1 MQRWERRRRNRPR
14 AEVALW
20 RIQLFIMANIR
31 GPMNADGKTIR
42 VPGAVKKLLLA
53 DEQVLAVIK
62 QSRLKAAIT
71 PDSIIVTDQRIIRYS
86 PSALGLHKEIE
97 DYRYED
103 IANLKV
109 DKGILFATITA
120 RRRFM
125 SQDLVLDKLLKDQA
139 DYISRVIQEKL
150 RGMSGAAASPPVA
163 TNQQTAATS
172 PEDPLQVLKL
182 RFARGEITKEQFEEM
197 KRALE

>member
-1 MQRWERRRRNRPR
+1 
-14 AEVALW
+14 
-20 RIQLFIMANIR
+20 
-31 GPMNADGKTIR
+31 MNAEGKTVR
-42 VPGAVKKLLLA
+42 VPGAVRKLLLG
-53 DEQVLAVIK
+53 DEHVLAVIK

-109 DKGILFATITA
+109 DKGIMFATITA

-125 SQDLVLDKLLKDQA
+125 SQDLVLDKLSKDHA
-139 DYISRVIQEKL
+139 DYISRVIQENL
-150 RGMSGAAASPPVA
+150 RRPSDTAPSPA
-163 TNQQTAATS
+163 TTSQQAPSTA

-182 RFARGEITKEQFEEM
+182 RFARGEITREQFEEM
-197 KRALE
+197 KRALD

>member
-1 MQRWERRRRNRPR
+1 
-14 AEVALW
+14 
-20 RIQLFIMANIR
+20 
-31 GPMNADGKTIR
+31 MNGEGKTFKI
-42 VPGAVKKLLLA
+42 PNAIKKMLLA
-53 DEQVLAVIK
+53 DEQVLGIVK
-62 QSRLKAAIT
+62 QSRLKAAVT
-71 PDSIIVTDQRIIRYS
+71 PDSIVVTNQRIIRYS

-109 DKGILFATITA
+109 DKGILFASITA

-150 RGMSGAAASPPVA
+150 RGMRGAAASPAPI
-163 TNQQTAATS
+163 NQQTPATP

-182 RFARGEITKEQFEEM
+182 RFARGEITNEQFEEM

>member
-1 MQRWERRRRNRPR
+1 
-14 AEVALW
+14 
-20 RIQLFIMANIR
+20 
-31 GPMNADGKTIR
+31 MNGEGKTIR
-42 VPGAVKKLLLA
+42 VPNAIKKMLLT
-53 DEQVLAVIK
+53 DEQVMAVVK

-71 PDSIIVTDQRIIRYS
+71 PDSIIVTNQRIIRCS
-86 PSALGLHKEIE
+86 PSALGLRKEIE

-103 IANLKV
+103 IANLKI

-120 RRRFM
+120 KRRFM
-125 SQDLVLDKLLKDQA
+125 SEDLILDKLLKGQA
-139 DYISRVIQEKL
+139 DYISRVIQENL
-150 RGMSGAAASPPVA
+150 RRTSGATTSPVT
-163 TNQQTAATS
+163 TNQQVSLAP

>member
-1 MQRWERRRRNRPR
+1 
-14 AEVALW
+14 
-20 RIQLFIMANIR
+20 
-31 GPMNADGKTIR
+31 MNAEGKTIR

-53 DEQVLAVIK
+53 DEQVLAIIK

-150 RGMSGAAASPPVA
+150 RGMSGATTSPGT
-163 TNQQTAATS
+163 TNQQTPPSS

-197 KRALE
+197 KSTLE

>member
-1 MQRWERRRRNRPR
+1 MQRRQRKLRNSSR

-20 RIQLFIMANIR
+20 EIQLFALANIR
-31 GPMNADGKTIR
+31 EAMSTEGKTIR

-109 DKGILFATITA
+109 DKGVLFATITA

-150 RGMSGAAASPPVA
+150 RGMSAAASPAPI
-163 TNQQTAATS
+163 NQQTPATP

>member
-1 MQRWERRRRNRPR
+1 MRNGSR

-20 RIQLFIMANIR
+20 ESQLFAVASTREGMSTK
-31 GPMNADGKTIR
+31 GKIIR
-42 VPGAVKKLLLA
+42 VPGGVKKLLLA

-139 DYISRVIQEKL
+139 DYISRVIQDKL
-150 RGMSGAAASPPVA
+150 RGMSAAASPAPA
-163 TNQQTAATS
+163 NPQIPATS

-182 RFARGEITKEQFEEM
+182 RFARGEITKDQFEEM

>member
-1 MQRWERRRRNRPR
+1 MSTE
-14 AEVALW
+14 
-20 RIQLFIMANIR
+20 
-31 GPMNADGKTIR
+31 GKTIR
-42 VPGAVKKLLLA
+42 VPGAVRKLLLS

-125 SQDLVLDKLLKDQA
+125 SQDLVLDKLSKDHA
-139 DYISRVIQEKL
+139 DYISRVIQENL
-150 RGMSGAAASPPVA
+150 RRLGGNAPSP
-163 TNQQTAATS
+163 TNQQSPPTS
-172 PEDPLQVLKL
+172 PEDPHQVLKL
-182 RFARGEITKEQFEEM
+182 RFARGEITREQFEEM
-197 KRALE
+197 KSALD

>member
-1 MQRWERRRRNRPR
+1 VNE
-14 AEVALW
+14 E
-20 RIQLFIMANIR
+20 
-31 GPMNADGKTIR
+31 GKTAK
-42 VPGAVKKLLLA
+42 VPGGVKKMLLA

-71 PDSIIVTDQRIIRYS
+71 PDSIIITDQRIIRYS

-139 DYISRVIQEKL
+139 DYISRVIQENL
-150 RGMSGAAASPPVA
+150 RRMSGATTSPVTAS
-163 TNQQTAATS
+163 QQTLPTS
-172 PEDPLQVLKL
+172 SEDPLQVLKL
-182 RFARGEITKEQFEEM
+182 RFARGEITKEQFEET

>member
-1 MQRWERRRRNRPR
+1 
-14 AEVALW
+14 
-20 RIQLFIMANIR
+20 
-31 GPMNADGKTIR
+31 MNKEGKTLK
-42 VPGAVKKLLLA
+42 VPKAIKKMLLT
-53 DEQVLAVIK
+53 DEQVMAVIK

-71 PDSIIVTDQRIIRYS
+71 PDSIIVTNQRIIRCS
-86 PSALGLHKEIE
+86 PSALGLRKEIE

-103 IANLKV
+103 IANLKI

-120 RRRFM
+120 KRRFM
-125 SQDLVLDKLLKDQA
+125 SEDLVLDKLLKGQA
-139 DYISRVIQEKL
+139 DYISRVIQENV
-150 RGMSGAAASPPVA
+150 RRMSGAATSPIT
-163 TNQQTAATS
+163 TNQQTPLAS

>member
-1 MQRWERRRRNRPR
+1 
-14 AEVALW
+14 
-20 RIQLFIMANIR
+20 
-31 GPMNADGKTIR
+31 MNGEGKTTK
-42 VPGAVKKLLLA
+42 VPNAVKKLLLA
-53 DEQVLAVIK
+53 DEKVMAVIK

-125 SQDLVLDKLLKDQA
+125 SQDLVLDKLSKDHA
-139 DYISRVIQEKL
+139 DYISRVIQENL
-150 RGMSGAAASPPVA
+150 RRLSGATPSPV
-163 TNQQTAATS
+163 TTGQQSPMTAA
-172 PEDPLQVLKL
+172 EHPLQVLKL